1 MRYIRKSAQLV
12 SEVIR
17 LAAFRCRRLH
27 DVGGAQLVF
36 GVVSGD
42 GVVC

>member
-1 MRYIRKSAQLV
+1 MRCGRKSAQLV
-12 SEVIR
+12 SEVVR
-17 LAAFRCRRLH
+17 LVAFRCRRLH

-36 GVVSGD
+36 GVGGDD